1 MRKDFEQ
8 FMHCLAEASNEQQ
21 NVTAAIREA
30 KEDYDNALAKVEQE
44 TALLMFNSFAGPN
57 QSRSNLNHAQA
68 MLESARAKHVEALEG
83 ADELSRLRK
92 PYLLRVQNA
101 VIAGLDN
108 VLSQAGA

>member
-8 FMHCLAEASNEQQ
+8 FMHCLAEANNEQQ
-21 NVTAAIREA
+21 NATAAIRET

-57 QSRSNLNHAQA
+57 QSHANLKHAQTL
-68 MLESARAKHVEALEG
+68 LENAHAKHIEALEG

-92 PYLLRVQNA
+92 PYLLRVQST

-108 VLSQAGA
+108 VLAQVGV